1 MQKKLL
7 IAAPK
12 NMAGTTKLI
21 IEEAKKLFKVHYA
34 PIKDIALTVSEDKTL
49 IEHNSRD
56 LTEVDYFMPKVD
68 AFRAYYGYQIVKA
81 FEFYPDIPKPYSAR
95 AIQIAH
101 DKFLTTAILSHNKIP
116 VPKTYLVKTK
126 KGIKNIASKIKF
138 PIMIKLMSGSGGMGV
153 MYVENEA
160 AMGSIIE
167 SMNILKQEAL
177 VQEYI
182 DNPGEDIRVFVAG
195 GEIIGAMKRVAAPGE
210 KRANIKAGGHGIK
223 YTPTSEIAEICFK
236 SAEAIE
242 AKICA
247 IDIVEGHRVDGEGPK
262 VIEVN
267 INPGIRGLTAATGTN
282 IAKKLVE
289 YAYNEC
295 KK

>member
-1 MQKKLL
+1 MPKKLL
-7 IAAPK
+7 VAAPK
-12 NMAGTTKLI
+12 NMAVTTRLI

-34 PIKDIALTVSEDKTL
+34 PIKDVALTVSEDRTL

-56 LTEVDYFMPKVD
+56 LTDIDYLMPKVD
-68 AFRAYYGYQIVKA
+68 SFRAYYGYQIVKA
-81 FEFYPDIPKPYSAR
+81 FEFYPEIIKPYSPR

-101 DKFLTTAILSHNKIP
+101 DKFLTMAILSHNKIP

-126 KGIKNIASKIKF
+126 KGIKNIASKIIF
-138 PIMIKLMSGSGGMGV
+138 PVMVKLMNGSGGIGV
-153 MYVENEA
+153 MYVENEE
-160 AMGSIIE
+160 AMESIIE
-167 SMNILKQEAL
+167 SMNLLKQEAL

-182 DNPGEDIRVFVAG
+182 ENPGEDIRVLVAG
-195 GEIIGAMKRVAAPGE
+195 GEVLGAMKRIAAPGE

-223 YTPTSEIAEICFK
+223 YLPTSEISEISFK

-247 IDIVEGHRVDGEGPK
+247 VDIVEGTNGAGPK

-282 IAKKLVE
+282 IAKKIVE
-289 YAYNEC
+289 YAYMEC
-295 KK
+295 RK

>member
-1 MQKKLL
+1 MPKKLL
-7 IAAPK
+7 VAAPK

-34 PIKDIALTVSEDKTL
+34 PIKDITLTVSGNSTK

-56 LTEVDYFMPKVD
+56 VTDIDYFLPKID
-68 AFRAYYGYQIVKA
+68 ALRAYYGYQIVKA
-81 FEFYPDIPKPYSAR
+81 FEFYPNIPKPYSAR

-126 KGIKNIASKIKF
+126 KGIRHLSSKIKF
-138 PIMIKLMSGSGGMGV
+138 PIMIKLMNGSGGAGV
-153 MYVENEA
+153 MYVENEE

-177 VQEYI
+177 VQEYVE
-182 DNPGEDIRVFVAG
+182 NPGEDLRVLVAG
-195 GEIIGAMKRVAAPGE
+195 SEILGAMKRVAAPGE
-210 KRANIKAGGHGIK
+210 KRANIKAGGHGVR
-223 YTPTSEIAEICFK
+223 YVPTKEIAEISFK

-242 AKICA
+242 AKMCA
-247 IDIVEGHRVDGEGPK
+247 IDIVEGADGPK

-267 INPGIRGLTAATGTN
+267 INPGIRGLTEATGTN
-282 IAKKLVE
+282 IAKKIVE
-289 YAYNEC
+289 YVYYEC
-295 KK
+295 GK

>member
-1 MQKKLL
+1 MPKKLL

-12 NMAGTTKLI
+12 NLAGTTKLI
-21 IEEAKKLFKVHYA
+21 IEEAKKLFSVHYA
-34 PIKDIALTVSEDKTL
+34 PIKDITLTVSGNLTR

-56 LTEVDYFMPKVD
+56 MTDIDYLLPKVD

-81 FEFYPDIPKPYSAR
+81 FEFYPEIPKPYTAR

-126 KGIKNIASKIKF
+126 KGIRNLSSKISF

-177 VQEYI
+177 VQEYVE
-182 DNPGEDIRVFVAG
+182 NPGEDLRILVAG
-195 GEIIGAMKRVAAPGE
+195 NEIIGAMKRVAAPGE

-223 YTPTSEIAEICFK
+223 YVPTKEIAEISFK
-236 SAEAIE
+236 SAESIE
-242 AKICA
+242 SKLCA
-247 IDIVEGHRVDGEGPK
+247 IDIVEGKDGPK

-282 IAKKLVE
+282 IAKKIVD
-289 YAYNEC
+289 YVYGEC

>member
-1 MQKKLL
+1 MPKKLL

-12 NMAGTTKLI
+12 NLAGTTKLI
-21 IEEAKKLFKVHYA
+21 IDEAKKLFSVHYA
-34 PIKDIALTVSEDKTL
+34 PIKDITLTVSGNRTK

-56 LTEVDYFMPKVD
+56 LTGVDYFLPKVD
-68 AFRAYYGYQIVKA
+68 AYRAYYGYQIVKA
-81 FEFYPDIPKPYSAR
+81 FEFYPNIPKPYSAR

-116 VPKTYLVKTK
+116 VPKTYLIKTK
-126 KGIKNIASKIKF
+126 KGILHLSSKINF

-153 MYVENEA
+153 MYVENEE

-182 DNPGEDIRVFVAG
+182 QNPGEDLRVFVAG
-195 GEIIGAMKRVAAPGE
+195 SEIIGAMKRVAAPGE
-210 KRANIKAGGHGIK
+210 KRANIKAGGHGVR
-223 YTPTSEIAEICFK
+223 YVPTKEIAEISFK

-242 AKICA
+242 AKMCA
-247 IDIVEGHRVDGEGPK
+247 IDIVEGADGPK

-267 INPGIRGLTAATGTN
+267 INPGIRGLTEATGTN
-282 IAKKLVE
+282 IAKKIVE

-295 KK
+295 RK